1 MCHHPVLL
9 QFFCLGQPIST
20 NRMRASEDTIF
31 CVTASPSF
39 RVPPPCMA
47 ALANPLSRS
56 ILLREPLNGGRGGEV
71 VGAAVRGQG
80 RGGLLVGRAQD
91 ARSSGEL
98 LILPEV

>member
-56 ILLREPLNGGRGGEV
+56 ILLREPLNKRVDVLERLADGS
-71 VGAAVRGQG
+71 AV
-80 RGGLLVGRAQD
+80 D
-91 ARSSGEL
+91 EN
-98 LILPEV
+98 